1 MFARTISNRLPAG
14 IAPIAKGLVAYGS
27 AEAATRVVRI
37 LAILVIARRTSPE
50 LLGTAALALTLFE
63 LIRVLANAGIGQR
76 IIAATDEELPALC
89 NTAARL
95 FWAVCLAVAGV
106 QLAVASALFLIWNLS
121 EAALMLAVLSGV
133 YVCMPPALVQVFLL
147 MRDGRLT
154 TTARIGATQT
164 MADHC
169 LTLVLVIVWPS
180 AWAIVLPKLLTA
192 PLWTILTRRA
202 RAWSANPAA
211 GYAPLREFAAYGP
224 AILGSELIA
233 ALRINADKLVIG
245 ALLGSEAL
253 GLYYFAFNAG
263 LGITLSFVAACNTVV
278 FPLLCKQAGDADRA
292 RLFRQSFVLGLVLLA
307 PVVAAQALLAP
318 VYVPLVF
325 GAEWI
330 DAAPYIAL
338 LSLAALPL
346 YAGSLIGAWLR
357 ARKRP
362 FVETRLALAAT
373 ATGLAGLAAGSTHSL
388 AVACAAYAAGLALV
402 LLPAAIA
409 HLFASTIQSSS
420 TKGVA

>member
-1 MFARTISNRLPAG
+1 MFARTLSARLPNG

-27 AEAATRVVRI
+27 AEAATRIVRI

-76 IIAATDEELPALC
+76 IIAATDSELAPLC
-89 NTAARL
+89 NTARRL
-95 FWAVCLAVAGV
+95 FWAVCLGVAGV
-106 QLAVASALFLIWNLS
+106 QLGVAAALVAVWDLS
-121 EAALMLAVLSGV
+121 EAALMLAALSGV
-133 YVCMPPALVQVFLL
+133 YACMPPALVQVFLL
-147 MRDGRLT
+147 MRDARLT

-169 LTLVLVIVWPS
+169 LTLALVVVWPS

-192 PLWTILTRRA
+192 PVWTILTRRA
-202 RAWSANPAA
+202 RAWVADPAA
-211 GYAPLREFAAYGP
+211 GYAPVREFSSYGP
-224 AILGSELIA
+224 AIFGSELIA
-233 ALRINADKLVIG
+233 ALRIHADKLVIG

-263 LGITLSFVAACNTVV
+263 LGITLSFVAACNTVI
-278 FPLLCKQAGDADRA
+278 FPLLCKQAEGEQRA
-292 RLFRQSFVLGLVLLA
+292 RLFRQSFALGLVLLA

-318 VYVPLVF
+318 FYVPLVF
-325 GAEWI
+325 GPEWI
-330 DAAPYIAL
+330 DASPYIAL

-346 YAGSLIGAWLR
+346 YAGSLIGAWFR
-357 ARKRP
+357 AQKRP
-362 FVETRLALAAT
+362 LVETRIALAAT
-373 ATGLAGLAAGSTHSL
+373 VTGLGGLAAGSTHSL
-388 AVACAAYAAGLALV
+388 TAACAAYAAGLALV

-409 HLFASTIQSSS
+409 HLFSRTFHSVP
-420 TKGVA
+420 T